1 MEPPVTPASSTRP
14 WNRIARGDLLF
25 GLAVVVAYAVA
36 AAIAIYG
43 RHLPLDRMM
52 LVAERVVA
60 GHLDVPSLAGTVDT
74 AEIGGRTYL
83 AVGPLQILPYLP
95 FAWLGV
101 LSGLAGHL
109 VGLAFGIPAAW
120 LALPLARAFGA
131 RGAGAFW
138 IAGFAAFG
146 SLLFYLSVFGD
157 FYYLAQVQ
165 SFLALELFLLEW
177 AGRRRPAALGAAMAV
192 SFLARPT
199 TVLAVIPFGLVML
212 WQHRDRLRSAAAVA
226 VAVGLPL
233 AVGLVVY
240 GWYNWARFGAPLEA
254 GYGLTYLPNVALE
267 QRRELGLFS
276 LAQIPENLRLA
287 LLALP
292 QRLDHF
298 PYFTANPFGLS
309 MLLVSPALIT
319 SLWAGFRDNGARLLW
334 IAAGL
339 VAVPI
344 FLYYGGGW
352 IQYGFRYALDFTPF
366 LVALMAMGASR
377 WRGWPERLLICASV
391 ASVSYGV
398 LWHSLSYL
406 QK

>member
-1 MEPPVTPASSTRP
+1 M
-14 WNRIARGDLLF
+14 F
-25 GLAVVVAYAVA
+25 GLAVVVAYALA
-36 AAIAIYG
+36 AAISIYG

-74 AEIGGRTYL
+74 AEVGGRTYL

-101 LSGLAGHL
+101 LGGLGGHL
-109 VGLAFGIPAAW
+109 IGLAFGIPAAW

-131 RGAGAFW
+131 RAAGAFW
-138 IAGFAAFG
+138 IAGFVAFG

-165 SFLALELFLLEW
+165 SFLALELFLIEW
-177 AGRRRPAALGAAMAV
+177 AGRRRPAALGVWMAL

-199 TVLAVIPFGLVML
+199 TVLAAIPFGLVML
-212 WQHRDRLRSAAAVA
+212 WQHRDRLRSEAAAALAMA
-226 VAVGLPL
+226 VPL
-233 AVGLVVY
+233 AVGLAVY

-254 GYGLTYLPNVALE
+254 GYGLTYLPQQALE
-267 QRRELGLFS
+267 QRRELGLF
-276 LAQIPENLRLA
+276 AIGQIPENLRLA

-292 QRLDHF
+292 ERLSHF
-298 PYFTANPFGLS
+298 PYLTANPFGLS

-319 SLWAGFRDNGARLLW
+319 SLWGGFRDSEARLLW

-339 VAVPI
+339 VAVPV

-366 LVALMAMGASR
+366 LVALMAIGASR
-377 WRGWPERLLICASV
+377 WRGWPERLLICAGV
-391 ASVSYGV
+391 VSVSYGV